1 MAGNKHCYVVFVG
14 RNPGNYKSWAECSQ
28 PVHLIDLPA
37 VYQKYSS
44 HNEAACAWLGFFYTP
59 GMQIGAE
66 QVDEMVSKAEDHTSE
81 VGGDHQIDEL
91 VLTEAEQPSTEIQDT
106 HGKVATSQSMVHFI
120 LGAHVCYVL
129 HF

>member
-1 MAGNKHCYVVFVG
+1 MRGAGGCRSLAWHVTSIVMLFSSGGSLEFTNVGQNGANKF
-14 RNPGNYKSWAECSQ
+14 
-28 PVHLIDLPA
+28 IDLSEQCTKNIA
-37 VYQKYSS
+37 
-44 HNEAACAWLGFFYTP
+44 P

-106 HGKVATSQSMVHFI
+106 HGKVGTSQSMLHFI
-120 LGAHVCYVL
+120 LGAHICYVL